1 MSNNFG
7 FGPGNPSD
15 PNDPENNP
23 NFKELFEQLSNFG
36 LNPQTLFAAA
46 NSAGSVGP
54 LISPDVLRDVA
65 RKFVSSQGDLPV
77 GSQDIAD
84 SQVALD
90 IANTWLDEAT
100 NFPALS
106 RSNLPAYSR
115 RDWLDSTVSNWAKMI
130 EPLADGMA
138 SALTNVLKET
148 SINEADAVPELAAI
162 APIMRAFMGSLIAS
176 QLGTSVGQLAVSI
189 TGSNDIAI
197 PLFGVNDARLIPQ
210 NISKWAEGLEIPIDE
225 VRIFLAVREAAAS
238 RLFSHAP
245 WLSQYIQDAITA
257 YGAGIKIDIDSIQE
271 QAERALETGELDI
284 NNPESIS
291 VAISAGLFKP
301 EQSASQDAVRPEG
314 DALARYGNN
323 MLPVD
328 FYQAPAEPTRVFVYP
343 YARTLESLNQI
354 SYGKPDPHFGHK
366 LRYVNPATGASP
378 MPTIGAFTQRLPAGF
393 ETRPYRSTDGTVYVC
408 LEGEVTVSVGNK
420 EWHLQP
426 DDIFVVP
433 SWQPLKF
440 LAQRD
445 TTLFS
450 FSDRPIQQSLGL
462 WREAR
467 L

>member
-84 SQVALD
+84 SQIALD

-148 SINEADAVPELAAI
+148 SINEADAVPELAAV

-291 VAISAGLFKP
+291 VAISAGLF
-301 EQSASQDAVRPEG
+301 
-314 DALARYGNN
+314 AR
-323 MLPVD
+323 
-328 FYQAPAEPTRVFVYP
+328 
-343 YARTLESLNQI
+343 
-354 SYGKPDPHFGHK
+354 
-366 LRYVNPATGASP
+366 
-378 MPTIGAFTQRLPAGF
+378 
-393 ETRPYRSTDGTVYVC
+393 
-408 LEGEVTVSVGNK
+408 VSVAGSTG
-420 EWHLQP
+420 E
-426 DDIFVVP
+426 P
-433 SWQPLKF
+433 SI
-440 LAQRD
+440 
-445 TTLFS
+445 LF
-450 FSDRPIQQSLGL
+450 DGR
-462 WREAR
+462 
-467 L
+467 